1 MNDDDKGWTML
12 VGATEPPAPANH
24 YWRPAPPGLDAM
36 IARYIA
42 SHPSH
47 AELRAENEH
56 LRLSLL
62 TMAARERE
70 TAAERDA
77 LRTML
82 AEAREA
88 RNALL
93 ERACLSLIEESI
105 ACLAMT
111 CEPIRSVNG
120 ALIDISRRL
129 SNLVSRLRSEGEQ

>member
-1 MNDDDKGWTML
+1 MSSDDKGWTML
-12 VGATEPPAPANH
+12 AGDEDA
-24 YWRPAPPGLDAM
+24 DAM
-36 IARYIA
+36 VDRYIA
-42 SHPSH
+42 ARTPKGTRPLH
-47 AELRAENEH
+47 AELRAENEY

-88 RNALL
+88 RDALL